1 MDETENKGLVK
12 RKGNK
17 NSVAERNKALLVQ
30 AYTHK
35 NPSVEE
41 LPLREIYAATNA
53 AKPKPRVCAYCRV
66 STENDAQQ
74 GSFELQV
81 QEYTQMI
88 QSNPEWEFVGIY
100 KDKGISATSVDK
112 RKGFQEMIQDCID
125 GKIDLILTKS
135 ASRFARNLVDS
146 LHYIRLLKN
155 LSPPVGISFTADHY
169 NSLDESS
176 EGRLAWLSLQ
186 AQEESARKSDAI
198 KWGIRKRYA
207 VGIPRCPRLLGY
219 DLDDDG
225 NYFIVEDEAKVVRFI
240 YKSFLS
246 GHSAGLIADNL
257 TRAGVPTITGKNPVW
272 NDTVITTILRNEKY
286 CGDIIMQKSFV
297 KDYLTHKS
305 VKNTG
310 QVPSYIYKKHHTP
323 IVPKAQWER
332 VQEILDNPKCRKVQ
346 RLTNRQKT
354 VTIKKGR
361 LAGFMVIDVTINKNI
376 KKIF

>member
-12 RKGNK
+12 RKEKK
-17 NSVAERNKALLVQ
+17 NSVAERNKALLIQ
-30 AYTHK
+30 AYSQK

-41 LPLREIYAATNA
+41 IPLRQIYESNNINR
-53 AKPKPRVCAYCRV
+53 PKLRVCAYCRV
-66 STENDAQQ
+66 STENDAQE

-88 QSNPEWEFVGIY
+88 QGNPEWEFVGIY

-112 RKGFQEMIQDCID
+112 RKGFQDMIQDCID
-125 GKIDLILTKS
+125 KKIDLILTKS

-155 LSPPVGISFTADHY
+155 LNPPVGISFTADHY

-198 KWGIRKRYA
+198 KWGIRKRFA

-219 DLDDDG
+219 DLDEEG
-225 NYFIVEDEAKVVRFI
+225 NYFIVEEEAKVVRFI
-240 YKSFLS
+240 FKSFLS
-246 GHSAGLIADNL
+246 GQSTGLIADTL
-257 TRAGVPTITGKNPVW
+257 TRAGVPTITGKQPIW
-272 NDTVITTILRNEKY
+272 NAGVVAFILRNEKY
-286 CGDIIMQKSFV
+286 CGDVIMQKSFV

-310 QVPSYIYKKHHTP
+310 QVPAYIYKKHHEA
-323 IVPKAQWER
+323 IIPKKQWEQ
-332 VQEILDNPKCRKVQ
+332 VQEIMDNPKCRKVQ
-346 RLTNRQKT
+346 RLNPHAKAI
-354 VTIKKGR
+354 TIKKGR
-361 LAGFMVIDVTINKNI
+361 LAGFMVIDVTMNRNI
-376 KKIF
+376 KKIY